1 MFLTSL
7 SSDKTFKKSVK
18 NVNTNNTIKNFDFYT
33 VEIPLALHIY
43 SLCFHFKIK
52 RKIQF

>member
-18 NVNTNNTIKNFDFYT
+18 NVNTNNTIKK
-33 VEIPLALHIY
+33 
-43 SLCFHFKIK
+43 SLIFILLRNH
-52 RKIQF
+52 